1 MKELISIS
9 PIDGRYYSKVKNLS
23 NYFSEYAYFK
33 YRLHIEVSYFLKLM
47 KTLKLPNFETIF
59 EIEDKFLNQ
68 VKYFSIEDAQKI
80 KDIEK
85 ITNHDVKAV
94 EYFLKNKMKEWDFFL
109 KSQMK
114 ESYLTKFSEFVH
126 FALTSQ
132 DINTSAIMLPL
143 KECLE
148 EEITPILCSLNKQ
161 LNKKIEE
168 WYNIPILCRTHGQP
182 AVPSTMGKE
191 YKVFLYRLEQQMKEK
206 IKLFTKFG
214 GATGN
219 FNAHHYAYPNI
230 DWNQFADEY
239 IEELGLVRSKYTT
252 QIENYDSLSKCLDNL
267 KRINTILLDLCQDTW
282 LYISFDYFKLKI
294 NENETGSSTMPHKVN
309 PIDFENAEGNLQIA
323 NTLIEFFSRK
333 LPVSRLQRDLTDS
346 TITRNLGTCI
356 AHSLIAYK
364 SILKGMGKLEI
375 NKTKINEDLEN
386 NWIVITEGIQSVL
399 RTKGINGYEMMKK
412 ISRVSGKVTK
422 NDLKNALGKV
432 LPSDEVDELMK
443 LTPFNYIGYSNRII

>member
-47 KTLKLPNFETIF
+47 KTLKLPNFEKIF
-59 EIEDKFLNQ
+59 DVEDKFTNL
-68 VKYFSIEDAQKI
+68 VKNFSIEDAQKI

-94 EYFLKNKMKEWDFFL
+94 EYFFKDKMKEWD
-109 KSQMK
+109 
-114 ESYLTKFSEFVH
+114 LTEFSEFVH
-126 FALTSQ
+126 FSLTSQ
-132 DINTSAIMLPL
+132 DINTSAIMLPIQECL
-143 KECLE
+143 KE
-148 EEITPILCSLNKQ
+148 EICPLLRELNQ
-161 LNKKIEE
+161 LLNNRIEE

-191 YKVFLYRLEQQMKEK
+191 YKVFLYRLELQTKEK

-214 GATGN
+214 GAVGN

-230 DWNQFADEY
+230 DWIKFADEY

-252 QIENYDSLSKCLDNL
+252 QIENYDSLSKVLDNL
-267 KRINTILLDLCQDTW
+267 KRVNTILLDMCQDTW

-309 PIDFENAEGNLQIA
+309 PIDFENAEGNLLMA

-333 LPVSRLQRDLTDS
+333 LPLSRLQRDLTDS
-346 TITRNLGTCI
+346 TITRNLGTCV
-356 AHSLIAYK
+356 AHSMIAYK

-375 NKTKINEDLEN
+375 NKEKIDKDLEN

-399 RTKGINGYEMMKK
+399 RTKGINGYEIMKK
-412 ISRVSGKVTK
+412 LSRVSGKVTK
-422 NDLKNALGKV
+422 NDLKIALGKF
-432 LPSDEVDELMK
+432 LPPDEVDELMK
-443 LTPFNYIGYSNRII
+443 LTPFNYIGYSNKII

>member
-47 KTLKLPNFETIF
+47 KTLKLPNFEKIF
-59 EIEDKFLNQ
+59 DVEDKFTNL
-68 VKYFSIEDAQKI
+68 VKNFSIEDAQKI
-80 KDIEK
+80 KNIEK

-94 EYFLKNKMKEWDFFL
+94 EYFFKDKMKEWN
-109 KSQMK
+109 
-114 ESYLTKFSEFVH
+114 LTEFSEFVH

-148 EEITPILCSLNKQ
+148 EEICPLLRELNQLLNKR
-161 LNKKIEE
+161 IEE

-191 YKVFLYRLEQQMKEK
+191 YKVFLYRLEQQTKEK

-214 GATGN
+214 GAVGN

-230 DWNQFADEY
+230 DWIKFADEY

-267 KRINTILLDLCQDTW
+267 KRVNTILLDMCQDTW

-294 NENETGSSTMPHKVN
+294 NENETGSSVMPFKVN
-309 PIDFENAEGNLQIA
+309 PIDFENAEGNLLMA

-333 LPVSRLQRDLTDS
+333 LPLSRLQRDLTDS
-346 TITRNLGTCI
+346 TITRNLGTCV
-356 AHSLIAYK
+356 AHSMIAYK

-375 NKTKINEDLEN
+375 NKEKIDKDLEN
-386 NWIVITEGIQSVL
+386 NWVIITEGIQSVL
-399 RTKGINGYEMMKK
+399 RTKGINGYEIMKK
-412 ISRVSGKVTK
+412 LTRVSGKVTK
-422 NDLKNALGKV
+422 NDLKITLGKF
-432 LPSDEVDELMK
+432 LPPDEVDELMK
-443 LTPFNYIGYSNRII
+443 LTPFNYIGYSNKII

>member
-148 EEITPILCSLNKQ
+148 EEITPTLCSLNNQ

-230 DWNQFADEY
+230 NWNQFADEY

-432 LPSDEVDELMK
+432 LPVDEVDELMK
-443 LTPFNYIGYSNRII
+443 LTPFNYIGYSNKII

>member
-47 KTLKLPNFETIF
+47 KTLKLSNFEKIF
-59 EIEDKFLNQ
+59 DVEDKFTNL
-68 VKYFSIEDAQKI
+68 VKNFSIEDAQKI

-94 EYFLKNKMKEWDFFL
+94 EYFFKDKMKEWD
-109 KSQMK
+109 
-114 ESYLTKFSEFVH
+114 LTEFSEFVH

-143 KECLE
+143 QECFK
-148 EEITPILCSLNKQ
+148 EEICPLLRELNQLLNKR
-161 LNKKIEE
+161 IEE

-191 YKVFLYRLEQQMKEK
+191 FKVFLYRLEQQTKEE

-214 GATGN
+214 GAVGN

-230 DWNQFADEY
+230 DWIKFADEY

-267 KRINTILLDLCQDTW
+267 KRVNTILLDMCQDTW

-333 LPVSRLQRDLTDS
+333 LPISRLQRDLTDS

-432 LPSDEVDELMK
+432 LPVDEVDELMK
-443 LTPFNYIGYSNRII
+443 LTPFNYIGYSNKII

>member
-47 KTLKLPNFETIF
+47 KTLKLSNFEKIF
-59 EIEDKFLNQ
+59 DVEDKFTNL
-68 VKYFSIEDAQKI
+68 VKNFSIEDAQKI

-94 EYFLKNKMKEWDFFL
+94 EYFFKDKMKEWN
-109 KSQMK
+109 
-114 ESYLTKFSEFVH
+114 LTEFSEFVH

-143 KECLE
+143 QECFK
-148 EEITPILCSLNKQ
+148 EEICPLLRELNQLLNKR
-161 LNKKIEE
+161 IEE

-191 YKVFLYRLEQQMKEK
+191 YKVFLYRLEQQTKEE

-214 GATGN
+214 GAVGN

-230 DWNQFADEY
+230 DWIKFSDEY

-267 KRINTILLDLCQDTW
+267 KRINTILLDMCQDTW

-294 NENETGSSTMPHKVN
+294 NKNETGSSTMPHKVN

-333 LPVSRLQRDLTDS
+333 LPISRLQRDLTDS

-422 NDLKNALGKV
+422 NDLKIALGKV

>member
-47 KTLKLPNFETIF
+47 KTLKLPNFEKIF
-59 EIEDKFLNQ
+59 DVEDKFKNL
-68 VKYFSIEDAQKI
+68 VKNFSIEDAQKI

-94 EYFLKNKMKEWDFFL
+94 EYFFKDKMKEWD
-109 KSQMK
+109 
-114 ESYLTKFSEFVH
+114 LTEFSEFVH

-132 DINTSAIMLPL
+132 DINSSAIMLPIQECL
-143 KECLE
+143 KE
-148 EEITPILCSLNKQ
+148 EICPLLRELNQLLNKRI
-161 LNKKIEE
+161 KE
-168 WYNIPILCRTHGQP
+168 WYDIPILCRTHGQP

-191 YKVFLYRLEQQMKEK
+191 YKVFLYRLEQQTKEK
-206 IKLFTKFG
+206 IQLFTKFG
-214 GATGN
+214 GAVGN
-219 FNAHHYAYPNI
+219 FNAHNYAYPDI
-230 DWNQFADEY
+230 DWVQFADEY
-239 IEELGLVRSKYTT
+239 ISEIGLVRSKYTT
-252 QIENYDSLSKCLDNL
+252 QIENYDSLSQALDNL
-267 KRINTILLDLCQDTW
+267 KRVNTILLDMCQDTW

-309 PIDFENAEGNLQIA
+309 PIDFENAEGNLLMA

-333 LPVSRLQRDLTDS
+333 LPISRLQRDLTDS
-346 TITRNLGTCI
+346 TITRNLGTCV
-356 AHSLIAYK
+356 AHSMIAYK

-375 NKTKINEDLEN
+375 NKEKISKDLEN

-399 RTKGINGYEMMKK
+399 RTKGINGYEVMKK
-412 ISRVSGKVTK
+412 LARVQGKVTK
-422 NDLKNALGKV
+422 DDLKEQLNEL

-443 LTPFNYIGYSNRII
+443 LTPFTYIGIV

>member
-47 KTLKLPNFETIF
+47 KTLKLSNFEKIF
-59 EIEDKFLNQ
+59 DVEDKFTNL
-68 VKYFSIEDAQKI
+68 VKNFSIEDAQKI

-94 EYFLKNKMKEWDFFL
+94 EYFFKDKMKEWD
-109 KSQMK
+109 
-114 ESYLTKFSEFVH
+114 LTEFSEFVH

-132 DINTSAIMLPL
+132 DINTSAIMLPIQ
-143 KECLE
+143 ECFK
-148 EEITPILCSLNKQ
+148 EEICPLLRELNQLLNKR
-161 LNKKIEE
+161 IEE

-191 YKVFLYRLEQQMKEK
+191 YKVFLYRLEQQTKEK

-214 GATGN
+214 GAVGN

-230 DWNQFADEY
+230 DWIKFADEY

-252 QIENYDSLSKCLDNL
+252 QIENYDSLSKVLDNL
-267 KRINTILLDLCQDTW
+267 KRVNTILLDMCQDTW

-294 NENETGSSTMPHKVN
+294 NKNETGSSTMPHKVN

-333 LPVSRLQRDLTDS
+333 LPISRLQRDLTDS

-412 ISRVSGKVTK
+412 LSRVSGKVTK
-422 NDLKNALGKV
+422 NDLKIALGKV

-443 LTPFNYIGYSNRII
+443 LTPFNYIGYSNKII

>member
-47 KTLKLPNFETIF
+47 KTLKLSNFEKIF
-59 EIEDKFLNQ
+59 DVEDKFTNL
-68 VKYFSIEDAQKI
+68 VKNFSIEDAQKI

-94 EYFLKNKMKEWDFFL
+94 EYFFKDKMKEWD
-109 KSQMK
+109 
-114 ESYLTKFSEFVH
+114 LTEFSEFVH
-126 FALTSQ
+126 FCLTSQ

-143 KECLE
+143 QECLK
-148 EEITPILCSLNKQ
+148 EEICPLLRELNQLLNKR
-161 LNKKIEE
+161 IEE

-191 YKVFLYRLEQQMKEK
+191 YKVFLYRLEQQTKEE

-219 FNAHHYAYPNI
+219 FNAHHYTYPNI
-230 DWNQFADEY
+230 DWVKFADEY
-239 IEELGLVRSKYTT
+239 ISEIGLVRSKYTT
-252 QIENYDSLSKCLDNL
+252 QIENYDSLSKVLDNL
-267 KRINTILLDLCQDTW
+267 KRVNTILLDMCQDTW

-294 NENETGSSTMPHKVN
+294 NENETGSSVMPFKVN
-309 PIDFENAEGNLQIA
+309 PIDFENAEGNLLMA

-333 LPVSRLQRDLTDS
+333 LPLSRLQRDLTDS
-346 TITRNLGTCI
+346 TITRNLGTCV
-356 AHSLIAYK
+356 AHSMIAYK

-375 NKTKINEDLEN
+375 NKEKIDKDLEN
-386 NWIVITEGIQSVL
+386 NWVIITEGIQSVL
-399 RTKGINGYEMMKK
+399 RTKGINGYEIMKK
-412 ISRVSGKVTK
+412 LTRVSGKVTK
-422 NDLKNALGKV
+422 NDLKITLGKF
-432 LPSDEVDELMK
+432 LPPDEVDELMK
-443 LTPFNYIGYSNRII
+443 LTPFNYIGYSNKII

>member
-47 KTLKLPNFETIF
+47 KTLKLPNFEKIF
-59 EIEDKFLNQ
+59 DVEDKFLNL
-68 VKYFSIEDAQKI
+68 VKNFSIEDAQKI

-94 EYFLKNKMKEWDFFL
+94 EYFFKDKMKEWD
-109 KSQMK
+109 
-114 ESYLTKFSEFVH
+114 LTEFSEFVH

-132 DINTSAIMLPL
+132 DINTSAIMLPIQECL
-143 KECLE
+143 KE
-148 EEITPILCSLNKQ
+148 EICPLLRELNQLLNKRI
-161 LNKKIEE
+161 KE

-191 YKVFLYRLEQQMKEK
+191 FKVFLYRLEQQTKEE

-214 GATGN
+214 GAVGN

-230 DWNQFADEY
+230 DWIKFADEY

-252 QIENYDSLSKCLDNL
+252 QIENYDSLSQALDNL
-267 KRINTILLDLCQDTW
+267 KRVNTILLDMCQDTW

-309 PIDFENAEGNLQIA
+309 PIDFENAEGNLLMA

-333 LPVSRLQRDLTDS
+333 LPISRLQRDLTDS
-346 TITRNLGTCI
+346 TITRNLGTCV
-356 AHSLIAYK
+356 AHSMIAYK

-375 NKTKINEDLEN
+375 NKEKISKDLEN

-399 RTKGINGYEMMKK
+399 RTKGINGYEIMKK
-412 ISRVSGKVTK
+412 LTRVSGKVTK
-422 NDLKNALGKV
+422 NDLKIALGKV
-432 LPSDEVDELMK
+432 LPADEVDELMK
-443 LTPFNYIGYSNRII
+443 LTPFTYIGIV

>member
-47 KTLKLPNFETIF
+47 KTLKLPNFEKIF
-59 EIEDKFLNQ
+59 DVEDKFKNL
-68 VKYFSIEDAQKI
+68 VKNFSIEDAQKI

-94 EYFLKNKMKEWDFFL
+94 EYFFKDKMKEWD
-109 KSQMK
+109 
-114 ESYLTKFSEFVH
+114 LTEFSEFVH

-132 DINTSAIMLPL
+132 DINTSAIMLPIQECL
-143 KECLE
+143 KE
-148 EEITPILCSLNKQ
+148 EICPLLRELNQLLNKRI
-161 LNKKIEE
+161 KE

-191 YKVFLYRLEQQMKEK
+191 YKVFLYRLEQQTKEE

-214 GATGN
+214 GAVGN
-219 FNAHHYAYPNI
+219 FNAHYYTYPNI
-230 DWNQFADEY
+230 DWIKFADEY
-239 IEELGLVRSKYTT
+239 ISEIGLVRSKYTT
-252 QIENYDSLSKCLDNL
+252 QIENYDSLSKALDNL
-267 KRINTILLDLCQDTW
+267 KRVNTILLDMCQDTW

-309 PIDFENAEGNLQIA
+309 PIDFENAEGNLLMA

-333 LPVSRLQRDLTDS
+333 LPISRLQRDLTDS
-346 TITRNLGTCI
+346 TITRNLGTCV
-356 AHSLIAYK
+356 AHSIIAYK

-375 NKTKINEDLEN
+375 NKEKISKDLEN
-386 NWIVITEGIQSVL
+386 NWIVITEGIQSIL
-399 RTKGINGYEMMKK
+399 RTKGINGYEVMKK
-412 ISRVSGKVTK
+412 LSRVQGKVTK
-422 NDLKNALGKV
+422 DDLKEQLNEL
-432 LPSDEVDELMK
+432 LPSEEVEEIMK
-443 LTPFNYIGYSNRII
+443 LTPFTYIGIV

>member
-47 KTLKLPNFETIF
+47 KTLKLSNFEKIF
-59 EIEDKFLNQ
+59 DVEDKFTNL
-68 VKYFSIEDAQKI
+68 VKNFSIEDAQKI

-94 EYFLKNKMKEWDFFL
+94 EYFFKDKMKEWD
-109 KSQMK
+109 
-114 ESYLTKFSEFVH
+114 LTEFSEFVH

-143 KECLE
+143 QECLK
-148 EEITPILCSLNKQ
+148 EEICPLLRELNQLLNKR
-161 LNKKIEE
+161 IEE

-191 YKVFLYRLEQQMKEK
+191 FKVFLYRLEQQTKEK

-214 GATGN
+214 GAVGN

-230 DWNQFADEY
+230 DWIKFADEY

-267 KRINTILLDLCQDTW
+267 KRVNTILLDMCQDTW

-294 NENETGSSTMPHKVN
+294 NENETGSSVMPFKVN
-309 PIDFENAEGNLQIA
+309 PIDFENAEGNLLMA

-333 LPVSRLQRDLTDS
+333 LPLSRLQRDLTDS
-346 TITRNLGTCI
+346 TITRNLGTCV
-356 AHSLIAYK
+356 AHSMIAYK

-375 NKTKINEDLEN
+375 NKEKIDKDLEN
-386 NWIVITEGIQSVL
+386 NWVIITEGIQSVL
-399 RTKGINGYEMMKK
+399 RTKGINGYEIMKK
-412 ISRVSGKVTK
+412 LTRVSGKVTK
-422 NDLKNALGKV
+422 NDLKITLGKF
-432 LPSDEVDELMK
+432 LPPDEVDELMK
-443 LTPFNYIGYSNRII
+443 LTPFNYIGYSNKII

>member
-47 KTLKLPNFETIF
+47 KTLKLPNFEKIF
-59 EIEDKFLNQ
+59 DVEDKFLNL
-68 VKYFSIEDAQKI
+68 VKNFSIEDAQKI

-94 EYFLKNKMKEWDFFL
+94 EYFFKDKMKEWD
-109 KSQMK
+109 
-114 ESYLTKFSEFVH
+114 LTEFSEFVH

-132 DINTSAIMLPL
+132 DINTSAIMLPIQECL
-143 KECLE
+143 KE
-148 EEITPILCSLNKQ
+148 EICPLLRELNKL
-161 LNKKIEE
+161 LNKRIEE

-191 YKVFLYRLEQQMKEK
+191 YKVFLYRLEQQTKEE

-214 GATGN
+214 GAVGN
-219 FNAHHYAYPNI
+219 FNAHNYAYPNI
-230 DWNQFADEY
+230 DWVKFADEY
-239 IEELGLVRSKYTT
+239 ISEIGLVRSKYTT
-252 QIENYDSLSKCLDNL
+252 QIENYDSLSQALDNL
-267 KRINTILLDLCQDTW
+267 KRVNTILLDMCQDTW

-309 PIDFENAEGNLQIA
+309 PIDFENAEGNLLMA

-333 LPVSRLQRDLTDS
+333 LPISRLQRDLTDS
-346 TITRNLGTCI
+346 TITRNLGTCV
-356 AHSLIAYK
+356 AHSMIAYK

-375 NKTKINEDLEN
+375 NKEKISKDLEN

-399 RTKGINGYEMMKK
+399 RTKGINGYEIMKK
-412 ISRVSGKVTK
+412 LTRVSGKVTK
-422 NDLKNALGKV
+422 NDLKIALGKV
-432 LPSDEVDELMK
+432 LPADEVDELMK
-443 LTPFNYIGYSNRII
+443 LTPFTYIGIV

>member
-148 EEITPILCSLNKQ
+148 EEITPTLCSLNKQ

-206 IKLFTKFG
+206 IILFTKFG
-214 GATGN
+214 GAVGN

-252 QIENYDSLSKCLDNL
+252 QIENYDSLSKVLDNL
-267 KRINTILLDLCQDTW
+267 KRVNTILLDLCQDTW

-294 NENETGSSTMPHKVN
+294 NENETGSSVMPFKIN
-309 PIDFENAEGNLQIA
+309 PIDFENAEGNLLIA

-386 NWIVITEGIQSVL
+386 NWIIITEGIQTVL
-399 RTKGINGYEMMKK
+399 RTKGINGYEIMKK
-412 ISRVSGKVTK
+412 LTRVSGKVTK
-422 NDLKNALGKV
+422 NDLKITLGKF
-432 LPSDEVDELMK
+432 LPPDEVDELMK
-443 LTPFNYIGYSNRII
+443 LTPFNYIGYSNKII

>member
-47 KTLKLPNFETIF
+47 KTLKLPNFEKIF
-59 EIEDKFLNQ
+59 DVEDKFKNL
-68 VKYFSIEDAQKI
+68 VKNFSIEDAQKI

-94 EYFLKNKMKEWDFFL
+94 EYFFKDKMKEWD
-109 KSQMK
+109 
-114 ESYLTKFSEFVH
+114 LTEFSEFVH

-132 DINTSAIMLPL
+132 DINSSAIMLPIQECL
-143 KECLE
+143 KE
-148 EEITPILCSLNKQ
+148 EICPLLRELNQLLNKRI
-161 LNKKIEE
+161 KE
-168 WYNIPILCRTHGQP
+168 WYDIPILCRTHGQP

-191 YKVFLYRLEQQMKEK
+191 YKVFLYRLEQQTKEK
-206 IKLFTKFG
+206 IQLFTKFG
-214 GATGN
+214 GAVGN
-219 FNAHHYAYPNI
+219 FNAHNYAYPDI
-230 DWNQFADEY
+230 DWVQFADEY
-239 IEELGLVRSKYTT
+239 ISEIGLVRSKYTT
-252 QIENYDSLSKCLDNL
+252 QIENYDSLSQALDNL
-267 KRINTILLDLCQDTW
+267 KRVNTILLDMCQDTW

-309 PIDFENAEGNLQIA
+309 PIDFENAEGNLLMA

-333 LPVSRLQRDLTDS
+333 LPISRLQRDLTDS
-346 TITRNLGTCI
+346 TITRNLGTCV
-356 AHSLIAYK
+356 AHSMIAYK

-375 NKTKINEDLEN
+375 NKEKISKDLEN

-399 RTKGINGYEMMKK
+399 RTKGINGYEVMKK
-412 ISRVSGKVTK
+412 LARVQGKVTK
-422 NDLKNALGKV
+422 DDLKIALGKV

-443 LTPFNYIGYSNRII
+443 LTPFNYIGYSNKII

>member
-252 QIENYDSLSKCLDNL
+252 QIENYDSLSNCLDNL

>member
-47 KTLKLPNFETIF
+47 KTLKLPNFEKIF
-59 EIEDKFLNQ
+59 DVEDKFKNL
-68 VKYFSIEDAQKI
+68 VKNFSIEDAQKI

-94 EYFLKNKMKEWDFFL
+94 EYFFKDKMKEWD
-109 KSQMK
+109 
-114 ESYLTKFSEFVH
+114 LTEFSEFVH

-132 DINTSAIMLPL
+132 DINSSAIMLPIQECL
-143 KECLE
+143 KE
-148 EEITPILCSLNKQ
+148 EICPLLRELNQLLNKRI
-161 LNKKIEE
+161 KE
-168 WYNIPILCRTHGQP
+168 WYDIPILCRTHGQP

-191 YKVFLYRLEQQMKEK
+191 YKVFLYRLEQQTKEK
-206 IKLFTKFG
+206 IQLFTKFG
-214 GATGN
+214 GAVGN
-219 FNAHHYAYPNI
+219 FNAHNYAYPDI
-230 DWNQFADEY
+230 DWVQFADEY
-239 IEELGLVRSKYTT
+239 ISEIGLVRSKYTT
-252 QIENYDSLSKCLDNL
+252 QIENYDSLSQALDNL
-267 KRINTILLDLCQDTW
+267 KRVNTILLDMCQDTW

-309 PIDFENAEGNLQIA
+309 PIDFENAEGNLLMA

-333 LPVSRLQRDLTDS
+333 LPISRLQRDLTDS
-346 TITRNLGTCI
+346 TITRNLGTCV
-356 AHSLIAYK
+356 AHSMIAYK

-375 NKTKINEDLEN
+375 NKEKISKDLEN

-399 RTKGINGYEMMKK
+399 RTKGINGYEVMKK
-412 ISRVSGKVTK
+412 LARVQGKVTK
-422 NDLKNALGKV
+422 DDLKIALGKV
-432 LPSDEVDELMK
+432 LPSDEVDQLMK
-443 LTPFNYIGYSNRII
+443 LTPFTYIGIV

>member
-47 KTLKLPNFETIF
+47 KTLKLSNFEKIF
-59 EIEDKFLNQ
+59 DVEDKFTNL
-68 VKYFSIEDAQKI
+68 VKNFSIEDAQKI

-94 EYFLKNKMKEWDFFL
+94 EYFFKDKMKEWD
-109 KSQMK
+109 
-114 ESYLTKFSEFVH
+114 LTEFSEFVH

-143 KECLE
+143 QECFKEELL
-148 EEITPILCSLNKQ
+148 PILYSLNQ
-161 LNKKIEE
+161 LLNKRIEE

-191 YKVFLYRLEQQMKEK
+191 FKVFLYRLEQQTKEE

-214 GATGN
+214 GAVGN

-230 DWNQFADEY
+230 DWIKFADEY

-252 QIENYDSLSKCLDNL
+252 QIENYDSLSKVLDNL
-267 KRINTILLDLCQDTW
+267 KRVNTILLDLCQDTW

-294 NENETGSSTMPHKVN
+294 NENETGSSVMPFKIN
-309 PIDFENAEGNLQIA
+309 PIDFENAEGNLLIA

-443 LTPFNYIGYSNRII
+443 LTPFNYIGYSNKII

>member
-47 KTLKLPNFETIF
+47 KTLKLSNFEKIF
-59 EIEDKFLNQ
+59 DVEDKFTNL
-68 VKYFSIEDAQKI
+68 VKNFSIEDAQKI

-94 EYFLKNKMKEWDFFL
+94 EYFFKDKMKEWD
-109 KSQMK
+109 
-114 ESYLTKFSEFVH
+114 LTEFSEFVH

-143 KECLE
+143 QECFK
-148 EEITPILCSLNKQ
+148 EEICPLLRELNQLLNKR
-161 LNKKIEE
+161 IEE

-191 YKVFLYRLEQQMKEK
+191 FKVFLYRLEQQTKEE

-214 GATGN
+214 GAVGN

-230 DWNQFADEY
+230 DWIKFADEY

-252 QIENYDSLSKCLDNL
+252 QIENYDSLSKVLDNL
-267 KRINTILLDLCQDTW
+267 KRVNTILLDMCQDTW

-333 LPVSRLQRDLTDS
+333 LPISRLQRDLTDS

-432 LPSDEVDELMK
+432 LPVDEVDELMK
-443 LTPFNYIGYSNRII
+443 LTPFNYIGYSNKII

>member
-267 KRINTILLDLCQDTW
+267 KRINTILLDMCQDTW

-294 NENETGSSTMPHKVN
+294 NKNETGSSTMPHKVN

-333 LPVSRLQRDLTDS
+333 LPISRLQRDLTDS

-422 NDLKNALGKV
+422 NDLKIALGKV

>member
-47 KTLKLPNFETIF
+47 KTLKLPNFEKIF
-59 EIEDKFLNQ
+59 DVEDKFTNL
-68 VKYFSIEDAQKI
+68 VKNFSIEDAQKI
-80 KDIEK
+80 KDFEK

-94 EYFLKNKMKEWDFFL
+94 EYFFKDKMKEWD
-109 KSQMK
+109 
-114 ESYLTKFSEFVH
+114 LTEFSEFVH

-132 DINTSAIMLPL
+132 DINTSAIMLPIQECL
-143 KECLE
+143 KE
-148 EEITPILCSLNKQ
+148 EICPLLRELNQLLNKRI
-161 LNKKIEE
+161 KE

-191 YKVFLYRLEQQMKEK
+191 YKVFLYRLEQQTKEE

-214 GATGN
+214 GAVGN

-230 DWNQFADEY
+230 DWIKFADEY

-282 LYISFDYFKLKI
+282 LYISFNYFKLKI
-294 NENETGSSTMPHKVN
+294 NQNETGSSTMPHKVN

-432 LPSDEVDELMK
+432 LPDDEVDELMK

>member
-47 KTLKLPNFETIF
+47 KTLKLPNFEKIF
-59 EIEDKFLNQ
+59 DVEDKFLNL
-68 VKYFSIEDAQKI
+68 VKNFSIEDAQKI

-94 EYFLKNKMKEWDFFL
+94 EYFFKDKMKEWD
-109 KSQMK
+109 
-114 ESYLTKFSEFVH
+114 LTEFSEFVH

-132 DINTSAIMLPL
+132 DINSSAIMLPIQECL
-143 KECLE
+143 KE
-148 EEITPILCSLNKQ
+148 EICPLLRELNKL
-161 LNKKIEE
+161 LNKRIEE

-191 YKVFLYRLEQQMKEK
+191 YKVFLYRLEQQTKEE

-214 GATGN
+214 GAVGN

-230 DWNQFADEY
+230 DWIKFADEY

-252 QIENYDSLSKCLDNL
+252 QIENYDSLSQALDNL
-267 KRINTILLDLCQDTW
+267 KRVNTILLDMCQDTW

-309 PIDFENAEGNLQIA
+309 PIDFENAEGNLLMA

-333 LPVSRLQRDLTDS
+333 LPISRLQRDLTDS
-346 TITRNLGTCI
+346 TITRNLGTCV
-356 AHSLIAYK
+356 AHSMIAYK

-375 NKTKINEDLEN
+375 NKEKISKDLEN

-399 RTKGINGYEMMKK
+399 RTKGINGYEIMKK
-412 ISRVSGKVTK
+412 LTRVSGKVTK
-422 NDLKNALGKV
+422 NDLKIALGKV
-432 LPSDEVDELMK
+432 LPADEVDELMK
-443 LTPFNYIGYSNRII
+443 LTPFTYIGIV

>member
-47 KTLKLPNFETIF
+47 KTLKLSNFEKIF
-59 EIEDKFLNQ
+59 DVEDKFTNL
-68 VKYFSIEDAQKI
+68 VKNFSIEDAQKI

-94 EYFLKNKMKEWDFFL
+94 EYFFKDKMKEWN
-109 KSQMK
+109 
-114 ESYLTKFSEFVH
+114 LTEFSEFVH

-143 KECLE
+143 QECFK
-148 EEITPILCSLNKQ
+148 EEICPLLRELNQLLNKR
-161 LNKKIEE
+161 IEE

-191 YKVFLYRLEQQMKEK
+191 YKVFLYRLEQQTKEE

-214 GATGN
+214 GAVGN

-230 DWNQFADEY
+230 DWIKFSDEY

-267 KRINTILLDLCQDTW
+267 KRINTILLDMCQDTW

-294 NENETGSSTMPHKVN
+294 NKNETGSSTMPHKVN

-333 LPVSRLQRDLTDS
+333 LPISRLQRDLTDS

-422 NDLKNALGKV
+422 NDLKIALGKV

-443 LTPFNYIGYSNRII
+443 LTPFNYIGYSNKII

>member
-47 KTLKLPNFETIF
+47 KTLKLSNFEKIF
-59 EIEDKFLNQ
+59 DVEDKFTNL
-68 VKYFSIEDAQKI
+68 VKNFSIEDAQKI

-94 EYFLKNKMKEWDFFL
+94 EYFFKDKMKEWD
-109 KSQMK
+109 
-114 ESYLTKFSEFVH
+114 LTEFSEFVH

-132 DINTSAIMLPL
+132 DINTSAIMLPIQ
-143 KECLE
+143 ECFK
-148 EEITPILCSLNKQ
+148 EEICPLLRELNQLLNKR
-161 LNKKIEE
+161 IEE

-191 YKVFLYRLEQQMKEK
+191 YKVFLYRLEQQTKEK

-214 GATGN
+214 GAVGN

-230 DWNQFADEY
+230 DWIKFADEY

-252 QIENYDSLSKCLDNL
+252 QIENYDSLSKVLDNL
-267 KRINTILLDLCQDTW
+267 KRVNTILLDMCQDTW

-294 NENETGSSTMPHKVN
+294 NKNETGSSTMPHKVN

-333 LPVSRLQRDLTDS
+333 LPISRLQRDLTDS

-375 NKTKINEDLEN
+375 NKIKINEDLEN

-422 NDLKNALGKV
+422 NDLKIALGKV

-443 LTPFNYIGYSNRII
+443 LTPFNYIGYSNKII

>member
-47 KTLKLPNFETIF
+47 KTLKLSNFEKIF
-59 EIEDKFLNQ
+59 DVEDKFTNL
-68 VKYFSIEDAQKI
+68 VKNFSIEDAQKI

-94 EYFLKNKMKEWDFFL
+94 EYFFKDKMKEWN
-109 KSQMK
+109 
-114 ESYLTKFSEFVH
+114 LTEFSEFVH

-143 KECLE
+143 QECFK
-148 EEITPILCSLNKQ
+148 EEICPLLRELNQLLNKR
-161 LNKKIEE
+161 IEE

-191 YKVFLYRLEQQMKEK
+191 YKVFLYRLEQQTKEE

-214 GATGN
+214 GAVGN

-230 DWNQFADEY
+230 DWIKFSDEY

-333 LPVSRLQRDLTDS
+333 LPISRLQRDLTDS

-422 NDLKNALGKV
+422 NDLKIALGKV

-443 LTPFNYIGYSNRII
+443 LTPFNYIGYSNKII

>member
-47 KTLKLPNFETIF
+47 KTLKLSNFEKIF
-59 EIEDKFLNQ
+59 DVEDKFTNL
-68 VKYFSIEDAQKI
+68 VKNFSIEDAQKI

-94 EYFLKNKMKEWDFFL
+94 EYFFKDKMKEWD
-109 KSQMK
+109 
-114 ESYLTKFSEFVH
+114 LTEFSEFVH

-132 DINTSAIMLPL
+132 DINTSAIMLPIQ
-143 KECLE
+143 ECFK
-148 EEITPILCSLNKQ
+148 EEICPLLRELNQLLNKR
-161 LNKKIEE
+161 IEE

-191 YKVFLYRLEQQMKEK
+191 YKVFLYRLEQQTKEK

-214 GATGN
+214 GAVGN

-230 DWNQFADEY
+230 DWIKFADEY

-252 QIENYDSLSKCLDNL
+252 QIENYDSLSKVLDNL
-267 KRINTILLDLCQDTW
+267 KRVNTILLDMCQDTW

-333 LPVSRLQRDLTDS
+333 LPISRLQRDLTDS

-422 NDLKNALGKV
+422 NDLKITLGKF
-432 LPSDEVDELMK
+432 LPPDEVDELMK
-443 LTPFNYIGYSNRII
+443 LTPFNYIGYSNKII

>member
-47 KTLKLPNFETIF
+47 KTLKLPNFEKIF
-59 EIEDKFLNQ
+59 DVEDKFTNL
-68 VKYFSIEDAQKI
+68 VKNFSIEDAQKI
-80 KDIEK
+80 KNIEK

-94 EYFLKNKMKEWDFFL
+94 EYFFKDKMKEWD
-109 KSQMK
+109 
-114 ESYLTKFSEFVH
+114 LTEFSEFVH

-143 KECLE
+143 QECFK
-148 EEITPILCSLNKQ
+148 EEICPLLRELNQLLNKR
-161 LNKKIEE
+161 IEE

-191 YKVFLYRLEQQMKEK
+191 FKVFLYRLEQQTKEE

-214 GATGN
+214 GAVGN

-230 DWNQFADEY
+230 DWIKFADEY

-252 QIENYDSLSKCLDNL
+252 QIENYDSLSKVLDNL
-267 KRINTILLDLCQDTW
+267 KRVNTILLDMCQDTW

-333 LPVSRLQRDLTDS
+333 LPISRLQRDLTDS

-432 LPSDEVDELMK
+432 LPVDEVDELMK
-443 LTPFNYIGYSNRII
+443 LTPFNYIGYSNKII

>member
-47 KTLKLPNFETIF
+47 KTLKLSNFEKIF
-59 EIEDKFLNQ
+59 DVEDKFTNL
-68 VKYFSIEDAQKI
+68 VKNFSIEDAQKI

-94 EYFLKNKMKEWDFFL
+94 EYFFKDKMKEWD
-109 KSQMK
+109 
-114 ESYLTKFSEFVH
+114 LTEFSEFVH

-143 KECLE
+143 QECFKEELL
-148 EEITPILCSLNKQ
+148 PILYSLNQ
-161 LNKKIEE
+161 LLNKRIEE

-191 YKVFLYRLEQQMKEK
+191 FKVFLYRLEQQTKEE

-214 GATGN
+214 GAVGS

-230 DWNQFADEY
+230 DWIKFADEY

-252 QIENYDSLSKCLDNL
+252 QIENYDSLSKVLDNL
-267 KRINTILLDLCQDTW
+267 KRVNTILLDLCQDTW

-294 NENETGSSTMPHKVN
+294 NENETGSSVMPFKIN
-309 PIDFENAEGNLQIA
+309 PIDFENAEGNLLIA

-386 NWIVITEGIQSVL
+386 NWIIITEGIQTVL
-399 RTKGINGYEMMKK
+399 RTKGINGYEIMKK
-412 ISRVSGKVTK
+412 LTRVSGKVTK
-422 NDLKNALGKV
+422 NDLKITLGKF
-432 LPSDEVDELMK
+432 LPPDEVDELMK
-443 LTPFNYIGYSNRII
+443 LTPFNYIGYSNKII

>member
-47 KTLKLPNFETIF
+47 KTLKLPNFEKIF
-59 EIEDKFLNQ
+59 DVEDKFLNL
-68 VKYFSIEDAQKI
+68 VKNFSIEDAQKI

-94 EYFLKNKMKEWDFFL
+94 EYFFKDKMKEWD
-109 KSQMK
+109 
-114 ESYLTKFSEFVH
+114 LTEFSEFVH

-132 DINTSAIMLPL
+132 DINSSAIMLPIQECL
-143 KECLE
+143 KE
-148 EEITPILCSLNKQ
+148 EICPLLRELNQLLNKRI
-161 LNKKIEE
+161 KE

-191 YKVFLYRLEQQMKEK
+191 FKVFLYRLEQQTKEE

-214 GATGN
+214 GAVGN

-230 DWNQFADEY
+230 DWIKFADEY

-252 QIENYDSLSKCLDNL
+252 QIENYDSLSQALDNL
-267 KRINTILLDLCQDTW
+267 KRVNTILLDMCQDTW

-309 PIDFENAEGNLQIA
+309 PIDFENAEGNLLMA

-333 LPVSRLQRDLTDS
+333 LPISRLQRDLTDS
-346 TITRNLGTCI
+346 TITRNLGTCV
-356 AHSLIAYK
+356 AHSMIAYK

-375 NKTKINEDLEN
+375 NKEKISKDLEN

-399 RTKGINGYEMMKK
+399 RTKGINGYEIMKK
-412 ISRVSGKVTK
+412 LTRVSGKVTK
-422 NDLKNALGKV
+422 NDLKIALGKV
-432 LPSDEVDELMK
+432 LPADEVDELMK
-443 LTPFNYIGYSNRII
+443 LTPFTYIGIV

>member
-47 KTLKLPNFETIF
+47 KTLKLSNFEKIF
-59 EIEDKFLNQ
+59 DVEDKFTNL
-68 VKYFSIEDAQKI
+68 VKNFSIEDAQKI

-94 EYFLKNKMKEWDFFL
+94 EYFFKDKMKEWD
-109 KSQMK
+109 
-114 ESYLTKFSEFVH
+114 LTEFSEFVH

-132 DINTSAIMLPL
+132 DINTSAIMLPIQ
-143 KECLE
+143 ECFK
-148 EEITPILCSLNKQ
+148 EEICPLLRELNQLLNKR
-161 LNKKIEE
+161 IEE

-191 YKVFLYRLEQQMKEK
+191 YKVFLYRLEQQTKEK

-214 GATGN
+214 GAVGN

-230 DWNQFADEY
+230 DWIKFADEY

-252 QIENYDSLSKCLDNL
+252 QIENYDSLSKVLDNL
-267 KRINTILLDLCQDTW
+267 KRVNTILLDMCQDTW

-294 NENETGSSTMPHKVN
+294 NKNETGSSTMPHKVN

-333 LPVSRLQRDLTDS
+333 LPISRLQRDLTDS

-422 NDLKNALGKV
+422 NDLKIALGKV

-443 LTPFNYIGYSNRII
+443 LTPFNYIGYSNKII

>member
-47 KTLKLPNFETIF
+47 KTLKLSNFEKIF
-59 EIEDKFLNQ
+59 DVEDKFTNL
-68 VKYFSIEDAQKI
+68 VKNFSIEDAQKI

-94 EYFLKNKMKEWDFFL
+94 EYFFKDKMKEWD
-109 KSQMK
+109 
-114 ESYLTKFSEFVH
+114 LTEFSEFVH

-143 KECLE
+143 QECFK
-148 EEITPILCSLNKQ
+148 EEICPLLRELNQLLNKR
-161 LNKKIEE
+161 IEE

-191 YKVFLYRLEQQMKEK
+191 FKVFLYRLEQQTKEE

-214 GATGN
+214 GAVGN

-230 DWNQFADEY
+230 DWIKFADEY

-252 QIENYDSLSKCLDNL
+252 QIENYDSLSKVLDNL
-267 KRINTILLDLCQDTW
+267 KRVNTILLDLCQDTW

-294 NENETGSSTMPHKVN
+294 NENETGSSVMPFKIN
-309 PIDFENAEGNLQIA
+309 PIDFENAEGNLLIA

-386 NWIVITEGIQSVL
+386 NWIIITEGIQTVL
-399 RTKGINGYEMMKK
+399 RTKGINGYEIMKK
-412 ISRVSGKVTK
+412 LTRVSGKVTK
-422 NDLKNALGKV
+422 NDLKITLGKF
-432 LPSDEVDELMK
+432 LPPDEVDELMK
-443 LTPFNYIGYSNRII
+443 LTPFNYIGYSNKII